1 MSETKAA
8 LTRMLQQLSGAL
20 RGAALYPGGHPAIHT
35 PLRELATGLALML
48 RERDRIVLGLIDD
61 VLVLDEMP
69 FYDAPVRF
77 KAVTDALLER
87 KIESIVFHPGA
98 SLGELEGLVQV
109 LVPPEA
115 ERDVPALE
123 AAKRR
128 ELSHVI
134 LRDRVEGEDDPRAA
148 ARQTYERTLG
158 AVVDLVS
165 EIRLGRIPSGGQATA
180 IVDTMRD
187 IVLADESALLGLA
200 LLKGYDDYTCNHS
213 VNVAIFSL
221 AFAKHLGVSGPA
233 LQRVGLAG
241 LLHDL
246 GKVRT
251 AEAIIKKPGALTA
264 EEMTAMQRHPELGA
278 EIMTQMKGIDSETVE
293 IVLHHHLRH
302 DGGGYPLLPSGREPH
317 PHGAVVAIADCYD
330 ALTTTRPYQKSR
342 HPSEAVRILRR
353 MAGQAY
359 APEATQAFIDLI
371 GAYPV
376 GDVVRLSTN
385 EIGVVR
391 RVSPLD
397 ATAPWVRLV
406 TDSGGQRL
414 AEPVDCDLSAEPQ
427 GGRVIAGSVD
437 PVRKG
442 IDVAKV
448 LGL

>member
-1 MSETKAA
+1 MSETKAV

-20 RGAALYPGGHPAIHT
+20 RGAGLYPGGHPAIHT

-69 FYDAPVRF
+69 FYEAPERF
-77 KAVTDALLER
+77 KAVTDALIER
-87 KIESIVFHPGA
+87 RIESIVFYPGSA
-98 SLGELEGLVQV
+98 LGELEALVEV
-109 LVPPEA
+109 LTPSEA

-123 AAKRR
+123 AVKRR
-128 ELSHVI
+128 ELSHIV

-148 ARQTYERTLG
+148 ARRTYERTLG
-158 AVVDLVS
+158 AVVELVS
-165 EIRLGRIPSGGQATA
+165 EIRLGKIPSSGQATA

-187 IVLADESALLGLA
+187 IILADESALLGLA

-221 AFAKHLGVSGPA
+221 AFAKHLGVSGSA

-251 AEAIIKKPGALTA
+251 AESIIKKPGALTP
-264 EEMTAMQRHPELGA
+264 EEMDAMKRHPELGA
-278 EIMTQMKGIDSETVE
+278 EIMAQMKGIDSETVE

-302 DGGGYPLLPSGREPH
+302 DGGGYPLLPPGREPH
-317 PHGAVVAIADCYD
+317 PHGSVVAIADCYD

-359 APEATQAFIDLI
+359 APDAIQAFTDLI

-376 GDVVRLSTN
+376 GEVVRLSSN
-385 EIGVVR
+385 EIGVVS

-397 ATAPWVRLV
+397 ATAPRVRLV
-406 TDSGGQRL
+406 TDSAGRRL
-414 AEPVDCDLSAEPQ
+414 DEPVDCDLSAEPQ
-427 GGRVIAGSVD
+427 GGRVIAGPVD
-437 PVRKG
+437 PLRKG
-442 IDVAKV
+442 IDIAKV